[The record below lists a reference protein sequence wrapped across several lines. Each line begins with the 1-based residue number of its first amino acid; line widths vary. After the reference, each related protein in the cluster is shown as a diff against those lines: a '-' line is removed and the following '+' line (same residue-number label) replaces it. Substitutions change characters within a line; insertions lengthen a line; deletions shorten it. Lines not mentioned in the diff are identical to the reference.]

1 MNRNRVKRSKKNLR
15 QDAPLSFTESTED
28 TKNVP
33 DPNGETPP
41 PDQDPDK

>member
-15 QDAPLSFTESTED
+15 HDAPLSFTEGNPKVD
-28 TKNVP
+28 P

-41 PDQDPDK
+41 PDTDPDK